1 MIRKTVE
8 GREYESQ
15 MVGELHF
22 DQTPKEGS
30 FNPVTSDGVAKAT
43 NGGSGGTPIKELIPD
58 DTSEENKLVNESGV
72 DKKLEMLEIAILSN
86 NPPAAN
92 TLRFYFSKKEYDPNV
107 AGVGSNGTWKKLTT
121 FEANVWDWTSSNVS
135 FAESFY
141 NAFTSEDNLVSVIAA
156 GDCSSVTSMFRMF
169 RGCTSLVSC
178 CLFDSSS
185 VTTIAAAFFG
195 CTQLEEIPQFD
206 TSSVIIAEYALNQCK
221 TIKRV
226 PLLNTS
232 AMTNVDSMFGG
243 CPNVESGALDLYNQ
257 MSTQTTP
264 PSIHSNTFFGCGSY
278 TASGDAELAQIP
290 ASWGGT
296 AEG

>member
-8 GREYESQ
+8 GREFESQ
-15 MVGELHF
+15 MIGELNF

-92 TLRFYFSKKEYDPNV
+92 TLRFYFYKKEYNPNV
-107 AGVGSNGTWKKLTT
+107 AGVGSNGTWKKVTT
-121 FEANVWDWTSSNVS
+121 FEANVWDWTSSSDS
-135 FAESFY
+135 FSESFY

-156 GDCSSVTSMFRMF
+156 GDCGSVKSMFRMF

-195 CTQLEEIPQFD
+195 CTNLKEIPQFD
-206 TSSVIIAEYALNQCK
+206 TSSVIVAEYAFNQCRSVK
-221 TIKRV
+221 AI
-226 PLLNTS
+226 PLLDTS
-232 AMTNVDSMFGG
+232 AMTNVDSIFSG
-243 CPNVESGALDLYNQ
+243 CSNVESGALALYTE
-257 MSTQTTP
+257 MSTQTNP
-264 PSIHSNTFFGCGSY
+264 PAIHTDAFSNCG
-278 TASGDAELAQIP
+278 TNTTTGAAELAQIP

-296 AEG
+296 AP